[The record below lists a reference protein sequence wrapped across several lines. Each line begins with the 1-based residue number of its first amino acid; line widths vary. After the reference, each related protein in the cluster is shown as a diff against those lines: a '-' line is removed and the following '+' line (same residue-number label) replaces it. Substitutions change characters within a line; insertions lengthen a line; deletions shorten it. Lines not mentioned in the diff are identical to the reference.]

1 MSIISIDPFMI
12 KGKSGNVYQFVTY
25 PLDAEFPENSG
36 VYIYAKY
43 HDSDECLLIYFGESN
58 NLKNRINAHRDPED
72 TINIHHPNY
81 IFIYNT
87 DTEAQALN
95 IEADIL
101 TNNNFLENHQLQNN
115 KQE

>member
-1 MSIISIDPFMI
+1 MSIISVDPFMI

-43 HDSDECLLIYFGESN
+43 HDSDDCLLIYCGKSN
-58 NLKNRINAHRDPED
+58 NLKNRINSHKDPKDKINAH
-72 TINIHHPNY
+72 NPNY
-81 IFIYNT
+81 IFIYYTNT
-87 DTEAQALN
+87 KEQALN

>member
-1 MSIISIDPFMI
+1 MQNIMI
-12 KGKSGNVYQFVTY
+12 QMNVYLFIV
-25 PLDAEFPENSG
+25 ENLI
-36 VYIYAKY
+36 IY
-43 HDSDECLLIYFGESN
+43 
-58 NLKNRINAHRDPED
+58 